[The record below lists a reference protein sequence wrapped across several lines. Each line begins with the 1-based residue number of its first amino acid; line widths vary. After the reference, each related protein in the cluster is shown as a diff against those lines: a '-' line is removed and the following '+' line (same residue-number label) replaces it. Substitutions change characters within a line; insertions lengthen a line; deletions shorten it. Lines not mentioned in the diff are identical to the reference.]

1 MNVNTSESSESEIES
16 FENLK
21 YSIADNNNNILLDD
35 SCDRDVNFFNVNFE
49 NLNTPYL
56 FPEDFN
62 SAYENESPSNYFS
75 VLHLNIRSI
84 KKNFENFKMFL
95 NSINFTFSIICFSET
110 WLDETNST
118 ENSLYEL
125 PNYMSKHQVRSD
137 RRGGRVSIYIHKT
150 FDFKVWSDLS
160 INNKDIDSIS
170 VEISSNKKRNTLVNI
185 LYRPP
190 NGKIEP
196 FENFLNNVFTKTKD
210 SNKALHNAGDF
221 NLNLLDHNAN
231 RKVYN
236 FLSLIYQNGMIPTIN
251 RPTRVTKKTATA
263 IDHILTNS
271 FVETVFKT
279 VIFKSNI
286 FEHFP
291 VCFFISK
298 LFTKTK

>member
-35 SCDRDVNFFNVNFE
+35 SCDPDVNFFNVNFE

-137 RRGGRVSIYIHKT
+137 RRGGGVSIYVHKT
-150 FDFKVWSDLS
+150 FTFKVRSD
-160 INNKDIDSIS
+160 
-170 VEISSNKKRNTLVNI
+170 
-185 LYRPP
+185 
-190 NGKIEP
+190 
-196 FENFLNNVFTKTKD
+196 F
-210 SNKALHNAGDF
+210 
-221 NLNLLDHNAN
+221 
-231 RKVYN
+231 
-236 FLSLIYQNGMIPTIN
+236 
-251 RPTRVTKKTATA
+251 
-263 IDHILTNS
+263 
-271 FVETVFKT
+271 
-279 VIFKSNI
+279 
-286 FEHFP
+286 
-291 VCFFISK
+291 
-298 LFTKTK
+298 